1 MNATRSENPFTT
13 MAIRAGVL
21 VPVLYFGI
29 QLLAALFFPGY
40 DFVRQA
46 ASDLG
51 SDGSN
56 LPMLFNI
63 GAMLL
68 GVAAL
73 LAALGFWFVLSWL
86 RVQTLLVWVTA
97 LALVLVALGNL
108 WAGVF
113 PLPDPRHAA
122 NPFSIGLF
130 LMPILLTVLAWNL
143 QEANMLRSYLV
154 VNLLVL
160 IGLVAMRA
168 FNLDIRSVE
177 GLFQRALALVVFM
190 PIGVM
195 AWFLTGRTA
204 RA

>member
-1 MNATRSENPFTT
+1 MNLTQARTPFNSV
-13 MAIRAGVL
+13 MLGAGVM

-29 QLLAALFFPGY
+29 QLLSAPFFPGY

-51 SDGSN
+51 SGGSS
-56 LPMLFNI
+56 LPVVFNF
-63 GAMLL
+63 GAIMS

-73 LAALGFWFVLSWL
+73 VAAVGFRVVLL
-86 RVQTLLVWVTA
+86 RLWVHLVVVLLVT
-97 LALVLVALGNL
+97 LILLSVALCNV

-122 NPFSIGLF
+122 NPFSVGLF
-130 LMPILLTVLAWNL
+130 LTPIVLTVLAWNL
-143 QEANMLRSYLV
+143 RDASTLRTYLA

-160 IGLVAMRA
+160 VGLVAMRA
-168 FNLDIRSVE
+168 FNLDVRSVE
-177 GLFQRALALVVFM
+177 GLFQRALAFVVFV
-190 PIGVM
+190 PIGVV
-195 AWFLTGRTA
+195 AWFLMAKTV